1 MRKIAIVAVVVVTG
15 LLMRGAFG
23 VAEEAKPLD
32 LASAPAGDGPSLM
45 GMLSQWAYPEATWIG
60 GPRMSDGGNPDLQS
74 VKCEVVLVT
83 PDSFEDVVK
92 YYAEKLAI
100 GKKDAGVVKK
110 DASAK
115 NAGRTVAVIDD
126 CVFDEND
133 ARPVKVQVITV
144 NERDS
149 STTLVISR
157 ANEERETHI
166 VWSHFVQF
174 DGEK

>member
-1 MRKIAIVAVVVVTG
+1 MRRVAITAVVVAIGLVTG
-15 LLMRGAFG
+15 GMLG
-23 VAEEAKPLD
+23 VAEEELTLESETA
-32 LASAPAGDGPSLM
+32 AAGEGTSLM

-83 PDSFEDVVK
+83 PDSFEEVVK

-115 NAGRTVAVIDD
+115 KAGRTVAVIDD

-166 VWSHFVQF
+166 VWSHVVQF
-174 DGEK
+174 DGKK